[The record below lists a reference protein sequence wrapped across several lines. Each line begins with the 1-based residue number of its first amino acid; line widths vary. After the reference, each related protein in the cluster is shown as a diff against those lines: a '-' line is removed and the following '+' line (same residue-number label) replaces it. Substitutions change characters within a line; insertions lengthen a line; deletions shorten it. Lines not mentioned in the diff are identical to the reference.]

1 MTNLSTQTQAIID
14 AADEV
19 FSHGGTIRESFAAAL
34 RVLADNIAI
43 VTGKQIGRAHV

>member
-1 MTNLSTQTQAIID
+1 MTNLSTQAQAIID

-19 FSHGGTIRESFAAAL
+19 LSHGGTIREGFAAAL
-34 RVLADNIAI
+34 RVLADNVI